1 MAKKTINGVN
11 VGLVGA
17 STTNYIKQISDGKI
31 NHHRLNLMSNPRRVE
46 GPPIIYIQPTKGF
59 PMEERS
65 EHDCDFNRKIPTGG
79 GGMA

>member
-1 MAKKTINGVN
+1 MRLRLRLKPLSRQG
-11 VGLVGA
+11 
-17 STTNYIKQISDGKI
+17 SDGKI

-59 PMEERS
+59 RREERS

-79 GGMA
+79 GGWHYE